1 MSLRPLLRIL
11 AIALAV
17 GAVVLVLVHW
27 VDQKKRGE
35 HRTAS
40 AD

>member
-11 AIALAV
+11 ALALAV
-17 GAVVLVLVHW
+17 GALVFVLVHW
-27 VDQKKRGE
+27 VDQNKRGE
-35 HRTAS
+35 RRSAS

>member
-1 MSLRPLLRIL
+1 MRSRSLLRIL
-11 AIALAV
+11 AIAAAV
-17 GAVVLVLVHW
+17 GAVVFVLVHW

>member
-1 MSLRPLLRIL
+1 MRYRALLRIL

-17 GAVVLVLVHW
+17 GALVFVLVHW

-35 HRTAS
+35 HRTVS